1 MPTLPSGPSHVFPH
15 HITPHQAEKEQQENR
30 KHFHQRTIKVARSTV
45 KVGIL
50 SLFHLSLP
58 KLYCF
63 TFSLLKEALGITLL
77 HLLKKKK
84 NAGCN
89 CCRQGSAWAA
99 SSFSLWDKIC
109 VIQGLLFWLHPL
121 NIRHKFASTTTLT
134 LRSPGLQ
141 QTMRNIKW
149 EEGIG
154 EILEAYSEL
163 SFQLHC
169 KTCTT
174 HWELIF
180 PDRGNKPFPS
190 LPFWQAEVKMA
201 PQLSYKS
208 YFSMG

>member
-84 NAGCN
+84 KCWLQLLQAG
-89 CCRQGSAWAA
+89 
-99 SSFSLWDKIC
+99 FSLGSLFFLPVGQDMCYPRTTFLVTSFKYQAQIC
-109 VIQGLLFWLHPL
+109 FHYHSDTQIT
-121 NIRHKFASTTTLT
+121 RASA
-134 LRSPGLQ
+134 
-141 QTMRNIKW
+141 NDEK
-149 EEGIG
+149 
-154 EILEAYSEL
+154 Y
-163 SFQLHC
+163 
-169 KTCTT
+169 
-174 HWELIF
+174 
-180 PDRGNKPFPS
+180 
-190 LPFWQAEVKMA
+190 
-201 PQLSYKS
+201 
-208 YFSMG
+208 